1 MGKDVTHQFIEG
13 YNGTI
18 FAYGSTGSG
27 KTFTMF
33 GNDDGLVPSVVEEVF
48 AKMDTNSKLSCSMI
62 EIYKE
67 NLIDLLTLDSEVEL
81 KIKDVFGNCTIQNLS
96 IHEVKSQADTLDL
109 IKKGNHLKKIRETHL
124 N

>member
-1 MGKDVTHQFIEG
+1 MEIYNNQTMICERAVYKFDFIFEPTTPQGKVYEVVAREVTLQFMEG

-33 GNDDGLVPSVVEEVF
+33 GDNDGLVPCVVEEIF
-48 AKMDTNSKLSCSMI
+48 SRMEATSRLSCSMI

-67 NLIDLLTLDSEVEL
+67 
-81 KIKDVFGNCTIQNLS
+81 
-96 IHEVKSQADTLDL
+96 
-109 IKKGNHLKKIRETHL
+109 
-124 N
+124 